1 MQYVICSIQEVKVTD
16 DLAELPGKGETI
28 SSPEEFGVQI
38 DRENLSADQLSQVRE
53 VLGKWKHVFSTGL
66 LVIGNTDLVK
76 HKRELDDK
84 RSLMLPYQKI
94 PPGMYDEVVNILRK
108 CLMQV

>member
-1 MQYVICSIQEVKVTD
+1 M
-16 DLAELPGKGETI
+16 
-28 SSPEEFGVQI
+28 QI

-66 LVIGNTDLVK
+66 LDIGNTDLVK

-84 RSLMLPYQKI
+84 RPFMLPYQKI
-94 PPGMYDEVVNILRK
+94 PHMYDEVCQHIKEMLDVGVI
-108 CLMQV
+108 